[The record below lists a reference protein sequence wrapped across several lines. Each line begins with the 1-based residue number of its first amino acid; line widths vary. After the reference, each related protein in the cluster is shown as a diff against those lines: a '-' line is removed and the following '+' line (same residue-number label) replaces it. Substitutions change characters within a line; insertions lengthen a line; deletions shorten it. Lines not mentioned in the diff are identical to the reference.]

1 MTEELKIKITAE
13 LKNLKENVKEGSKSI
28 KDFVEKNKEKVKE
41 FNDEFQKVGDVAKKG
56 LGIAAGA
63 AAAGA
68 TALLA
73 LGAATKEQ
81 RENQAKLNTAFEAA
95 GSTASVAKGV
105 YEGLFRVL
113 GEDDVATEAANH
125 LAKLTT
131 NQSELS
137 EWTTICQG
145 VFATFGDSL
154 PIEGL
159 TEAANET
166 AKVGQLT
173 GSLADALN
181 WAGVNEEEFQAKL
194 DACNTEAEREA
205 LIRNTLTGLYTDA
218 ASLYEENAA
227 GVLSQNEAQMKLN
240 ENMAKIGEMMAP
252 INAMLSEFGAEILAV
267 ILPQLS
273 QFITEYAPKIKEAL
287 TELATKI
294 GNVMKWLIDNWD
306 LVSTIGAIILGVAAA
321 LTVFS
326 AAMTV
331 VNFVMNASKVTWIV
345 LGIVA
350 AITALVTIIVLVI
363 KNWDNIKKATSNAM
377 DAMKSK
383 IDSAIEKIK
392 SKFDSFL
399 SKIKGIVNTIKGL
412 FNFTFTL
419 PKLKVPSFGIT
430 PRGWSVGDLL
440 KGSIPKL
447 SVNWNAMGGVFDKPT
462 IMPYGNSLQGL
473 GEAGAEAIVP
483 LENNTEWLDKI
494 ADKLAAKQASTP
506 IILNVDGKTFAQ
518 TSINSIN
525 QLTKQTGSLGL
536 KLF

>member
-13 LKNLKENVKEGSKSI
+13 LKNLKSNLDEGKKSI
-28 KDFVEKNKEKVKE
+28 KDFVENNKEKVKE
-41 FNDEFQKVGDVAKKG
+41 VNEEMQKVGDVAKKG
-56 LGIAAGA
+56 LGIAAT
-63 AAAGA
+63 AAAGAA

-73 LGAATKEQ
+73 LGATTKEY
-81 RENQAKLNTAFEAA
+81 RENQAKLNTAFENA
-95 GSTASVAKGV
+95 GASAETAKGV
-105 YEGLFRVL
+105 YEGLYRVL
-113 GEDDVATEAANH
+113 GEDDVAVEAANH

-145 VFATFGDSL
+145 VFTTFGDSL

-173 GSLADALN
+173 GVLADALN
-181 WAGVNEEEFQAKL
+181 WAGVNEDEFQAKL

-205 LIRNTLTGLYTDA
+205 LIRGTLTGLYGDA
-218 ASLYEENAA
+218 AALYEENAA
-227 GVLSQNEAQMKLN
+227 GVLAQNEAQMKLN
-240 ENMAKIGEMMAP
+240 ENMAKIGELMTP
-252 INAMLSEFGAEILAV
+252 INAMLSEFGAEILAE
-267 ILPQLS
+267 ILPHLS
-273 QFITEYAPKIKEAL
+273 VFITEYAPKIKDAL
-287 TELATKI
+287 TELAEKI
-294 GNVMKWLIDNWD
+294 GNVLKWIIDNWE
-306 LVSTIGAIILGVAAA
+306 LVSTVGTIILGIAAA

-326 AAMTV
+326 TVMGIVNAVMWASPAAVTV
-331 VNFVMNASKVTWIV
+331 GLIV
-345 LGIVA
+345 AGLTLLVA
-350 AITALVTIIVLVI
+350 AIVLVV
-363 KNWDNIKKATSNAM
+363 KNWDKIKKATS
-377 DAMKSK
+377 DTLTSMKNK
-383 IDSAIEKIK
+383 VDDVIERIK

-399 SKIKGIVNTIKGL
+399 TKITNIVNKIKGL
-412 FNFTFTL
+412 FNFTFNL

-462 IMPYGNSLQGL
+462 ITPYGNSLQGL

-483 LENNTEWLDKI
+483 LEKNTEWLDKI
-494 ADKLAAKQASTP
+494 ADKLASRQASTP
-506 IILNVDGKTFAQ
+506 IVLNVDGKTFAQ
-518 TSINSIN
+518 TSVNSIN
-525 QLTKQTGSLGL
+525 QLTKQTGSLGI

>member
-41 FNDEFQKVGDVAKKG
+41 FNEEFQKVGDVAKKG

-68 TALLA
+68 TALVA

-81 RENQAKLNTAFEAA
+81 RENQAKLNTAFENA

-113 GEDDVATEAANH
+113 GDDDVTTEAANH

-173 GSLADALN
+173 GVLADALN
-181 WAGVNEEEFQAKL
+181 WAGVNEDEFQAKL

-218 ASLYEENAA
+218 ATLYEENAA

-326 AAMTV
+326 TAMTV

-350 AITALVTIIVLVI
+350 AITALVAVIVLVI

-383 IDSAIEKIK
+383 IDGAIEKIK
-392 SKFDSFL
+392 SKFDTFL
-399 SKIKGIVNTIKGL
+399 TKIKNIVDKIKGL

-462 IMPYGNSLQGL
+462 IMPYGNTLQGL

-494 ADKLAAKQASTP
+494 ADKLASKQASTP
-506 IILNVDGKTFAQ
+506 IVLNVDGKTFAQ

>member
-28 KDFVEKNKEKVKE
+28 KEFVEKNKEKVKE
-41 FNDEFQKVGDVAKKG
+41 FNEEFQKVGDVAKKG

-81 RENQAKLNTAFEAA
+81 RENQAKLNTAFENA

-173 GSLADALN
+173 GVLADALN
-181 WAGVNEEEFQAKL
+181 WAGINEEEFQAKL

-218 ASLYEENAA
+218 ATLYEENAA

-240 ENMAKIGEMMAP
+240 ENMAKIGELMAP
-252 INAMLSEFGAEILAV
+252 VNAMLSEFGAEILAV

-326 AAMTV
+326 TAMTV
-331 VNFVMNASKVTWIV
+331 VNFVMSASPVTWIV

-350 AITALVTIIVLVI
+350 AITALVAVIVLVI

-383 IDSAIEKIK
+383 IDGAIEKIK
-392 SKFDSFL
+392 SKFDTFL
-399 SKIKGIVNTIKGL
+399 TKIKNIVDKIKGL

-462 IMPYGNSLQGL
+462 IMPYGNTLQGL

-494 ADKLAAKQASTP
+494 ADKLASKQASTP
-506 IILNVDGKTFAQ
+506 IVLNVDGKTFAQ

>member
-13 LKNLKENVKEGSKSI
+13 LKNLKSNLDEGKKSI
-28 KDFVEKNKEKVKE
+28 KDFVDKNKEKVKE
-41 FNDEFQKVGDVAKKG
+41 VNEEMQKVGDVAKKG
-56 LGIAAGA
+56 LGFAAAGA
-63 AAAGA
+63 AAAT

-73 LGAATKEQ
+73 LGAATKEY
-81 RENQAKLNTAFEAA
+81 RENQAKLNTAFENA
-95 GSTASVAKGV
+95 GSSANVAKNV
-105 YEGLFRVL
+105 YEGLYRVL
-113 GEDDVATEAANH
+113 GEDDVAVEAANH

-131 NQSELS
+131 NQADLS
-137 EWTTICQG
+137 EWTMICQG

-166 AKVGQLT
+166 AKVGTLT
-173 GSLADALN
+173 GQLADALN

-205 LIRNTLTGLYTDA
+205 LIRETLTGLYGDA
-218 ASLYEENAA
+218 AELYEENAA
-227 GVLSQNEAQMKLN
+227 SVLAQNEAQAKLN
-240 ENMAKIGEMMAP
+240 ENMAKIGELMAP
-252 INAMLSEFGAEILAV
+252 INAMLSEFGAEILAE
-267 ILPQLS
+267 ILPYLS
-273 QFITEYAPKIKEAL
+273 EFLTEYAPKIKDAL
-287 TELATKI
+287 TELAEKI
-294 GNVMKWLIDNWD
+294 GNVLKWIIDNWE
-306 LVSTIGAIILGVAAA
+306 LVSTVGTIILGIAAA

-326 AAMTV
+326 TVMGIVNAVMWASPAAVTV
-331 VNFVMNASKVTWIV
+331 GLIV
-345 LGIVA
+345 AGLTLLVA
-350 AITALVTIIVLVI
+350 AIVLVV
-363 KNWDNIKKATSNAM
+363 KNWDKIKKATS
-377 DAMKSK
+377 DALTSMKNK
-383 IDSAIEKIK
+383 VDDVIERIK

-399 SKIKGIVNTIKGL
+399 TKITNIVNKIKGL

-430 PRGWSVGDLL
+430 PKGWSVGDLL

-483 LENNTEWLDKI
+483 LEKNTQWLDKI
-494 ADKLAAKQASTP
+494 ADKLASRQASTP
-506 IILNVDGKTFAQ
+506 IVLNVDGKTFAQ
-518 TSINSIN
+518 TSVNSIN
-525 QLTKQTGSLGL
+525 QLTKQTGSLGI

>member
-13 LKNLKENVKEGSKSI
+13 LKNLKSNLDEGKKSI
-28 KDFVEKNKEKVKE
+28 KDFVDKNKEKVKE
-41 FNDEFQKVGDVAKKG
+41 VNEEMQKVGDVAKKG
-56 LGIAAGA
+56 LGIAAT
-63 AAAGA
+63 AAAGAA

-73 LGAATKEQ
+73 LGATTKEY
-81 RENQAKLNTAFEAA
+81 RENQAKLNTAFENA
-95 GSTASVAKGV
+95 GASAETAKGV
-105 YEGLFRVL
+105 YEGLYRVL
-113 GEDDVATEAANH
+113 GEDDVAVEAANH

-131 NQSELS
+131 NQTELS

-145 VFATFGDSL
+145 VFTTFGDSL

-173 GSLADALN
+173 GVLADALN

-205 LIRNTLTGLYTDA
+205 LIRGTLTGLYGDA
-218 ASLYEENAA
+218 AALYEENAA

-240 ENMAKIGEMMAP
+240 ENMAKIGELMAP

-273 QFITEYAPKIKEAL
+273 QFITEYAPKIKDAL
-287 TELATKI
+287 TELAEKI
-294 GNVMKWLIDNWD
+294 GNVLKWVIDNWD
-306 LVSTIGAIILGVAAA
+306 LVSTVGTIILGIAAA

-326 AAMTV
+326 TV
-331 VNFVMNASKVTWIV
+331 MGIVNAVMWASPAT
-345 LGIVA
+345 LIVA
-350 AITALVTIIVLVI
+350 AIVAGLTLLVTAIVLVV
-363 KNWDNIKKATSNAM
+363 KNWDKIKKATS
-377 DAMKSK
+377 DALSSMKNK
-383 IDSAIEKIK
+383 VDDVIERIK

-399 SKIKGIVNTIKGL
+399 TKITNIVNKIKGL

-430 PRGWSVGDLL
+430 PRGWNVGDLL

-447 SVNWNAMGGVFDKPT
+447 SVNWNAVGGVFDKPT

-483 LENNTEWLDKI
+483 LEKNTEWLDKI
-494 ADKLAAKQASTP
+494 ADKLASRQASTP
-506 IILNVDGKTFAQ
+506 IVLNVDGKTFAQ
-518 TSINSIN
+518 TSVNSIN
-525 QLTKQTGSLGL
+525 QLTKQTGSLGI

>member
-13 LKNLKENVKEGSKSI
+13 LKNLKNNLDEGKKSI
-28 KDFVEKNKEKVKE
+28 KDFVENNKEKVKE
-41 FNDEFQKVGDVAKKG
+41 FNEEFQKVGDVAKKG
-56 LGIAAGA
+56 LTIAAGA

-73 LGAATKEQ
+73 LGAATKEY
-81 RENQAKLNTAFEAA
+81 RENQAKLNTAFEVA
-95 GSTASVAKGV
+95 GASANVAKGV

-113 GEDDVATEAANH
+113 GDDDVAVEAANH

-137 EWTTICQG
+137 EWTSICQG

-173 GSLADALN
+173 GVLADALN
-181 WAGVNEEEFQAKL
+181 WAGVNEDEFQAKL

-205 LIRNTLTGLYTDA
+205 LIRSTLTGLYSDA

-240 ENMAKIGEMMAP
+240 ESMAKIGELMTP
-252 INAMLSEFGAEILAV
+252 INAMLSEFGAEILAE
-267 ILPQLS
+267 IAPHLET
-273 QFITEYAPKIKEAL
+273 FISEYAPQIKEAL

-326 AAMTV
+326 TV
-331 VNFVMNASKVTWIV
+331 M
-345 LGIVA
+345 GIVNA
-350 AITALVTIIVLVI
+350 VMWASPVAVTVGLIVAGLTLLVTAIVLVVKHWDKI
-363 KNWDNIKKATSNAM
+363 KTATSNAING
-377 DAMKSK
+377 MKNAVS
-383 IDSAIEKIK
+383 EMVENIK
-392 SKFDSFL
+392 SKFESL
-399 SKIKGIVNTIKGL
+399 KSKLTTIVDKIKGL
-412 FNFTFTL
+412 FNFTFNL
-419 PKLKVPSFGIT
+419 PKIKVPSFGIT
-430 PRGWSVGDLL
+430 PKGWSVGDLL

-483 LENNTEWLDKI
+483 LEKNTEWLDVI
-494 ADKLAAKQASTP
+494 ADKLARKQASTP

-518 TSINSIN
+518 TSISSIN
-525 QLTKQTGSLGL
+525 QLTKQTGSLGI
-536 KLF
+536 KMF

>member
-13 LKNLKENVKEGSKSI
+13 LKNLKENLKEGKSSI
-28 KDFVEKNKEKVKE
+28 KDFVENNKQKVKE
-41 FNDEFQKVGDVAKKG
+41 FNEEFQKVGDVAKKG
-56 LGIAAGA
+56 LTVAAGA

-73 LGAATKEQ
+73 LGAATKEY
-81 RENQAKLNTAFEAA
+81 RENQAKLNTAFEVA
-95 GSTASVAKGV
+95 GASANVAKGV

-113 GEDDVATEAANH
+113 GDDDVAVEAANH

-137 EWTTICQG
+137 EWTSICQG

-173 GSLADALN
+173 GVLADALN
-181 WAGVNEEEFQAKL
+181 WAGVNEDEFQAKL

-205 LIRNTLTGLYTDA
+205 LIRSTLTGLYGDA

-240 ENMAKIGEMMAP
+240 ESMAKIGELMTP
-252 INAMLSEFGAEILAV
+252 INAMLSEFGAEILAE
-267 ILPQLS
+267 IAPHLET
-273 QFITEYAPKIKEAL
+273 FISEYAPQIKEAL

-294 GNVMKWLIDNWD
+294 GNVLKWLIDNWD
-306 LVSTIGAIILGVAAA
+306 LVSTIGAIVLGVAAA

-326 AAMTV
+326 TV
-331 VNFVMNASKVTWIV
+331 M
-345 LGIVA
+345 GIVNA
-350 AITALVTIIVLVI
+350 VMWASPVAVTVGLIVAGLTLLVTAIVLVVKHWDKI
-363 KNWDNIKKATSNAM
+363 KTATSNAING
-377 DAMKSK
+377 MKNAVS
-383 IDSAIEKIK
+383 EMVENIK
-392 SKFDSFL
+392 SKFESL
-399 SKIKGIVNTIKGL
+399 KSKLTTIVDKIKGL
-412 FNFTFTL
+412 FNFTFNL
-419 PKLKVPSFGIT
+419 PKIKVPSFGIT
-430 PRGWSVGDLL
+430 PKGWSVGDLL

-483 LENNTEWLDKI
+483 LEKNTEWLDVI
-494 ADKLAAKQASTP
+494 ADKLARKQASTP
-506 IILNVDGKTFAQ
+506 IVLNVDGKTFAQ
-518 TSINSIN
+518 TSISSIN
-525 QLTKQTGSLGL
+525 QLTKQTGSLGI
-536 KLF
+536 KMF

>member
-63 AAAGA
+63 AAAAG

-73 LGAATKEQ
+73 LGAATKEY
-81 RENQAKLNTAFEAA
+81 RENQAKLNNAFEVA

-113 GEDDVATEAANH
+113 GEDDVAVEAANH

-137 EWTTICQG
+137 EWTNICQG

-159 TEAANET
+159 TEAVNHSS
-166 AKVGQLT
+166 KL
-173 GSLADALN
+173 GSVQSVLADALEWSGIN
-181 WAGVNEEEFQAKL
+181 VDEFNKNLASL
-194 DACNTEAEREA
+194 NTEGEREA
-205 LIRNTLTGLYTDA
+205 LIRNTLTGLYGDA
-218 ASLYEENAA
+218 ATLYEENAS
-227 GVLSQNEAQMKLN
+227 GVLAQNEAQMKLN
-240 ENMAKIGEMMAP
+240 ENMAKIGELMAP
-252 INAMLSEFGAEILAV
+252 INAMLSEFGTEILAV

-273 QFITEYAPKIKEAL
+273 QFITEYAPEIKEAL

-326 AAMTV
+326 TAMTV

-350 AITALVTIIVLVI
+350 AITALVAIIVLVI

-377 DAMKSK
+377 DAMKNK

-392 SKFDSFL
+392 SKFDNFL
-399 SKIKGIVNTIKGL
+399 TKIKNIVNTIKGL

-430 PRGWSVGDLL
+430 PKGWSVGDLL

-494 ADKLAAKQASTP
+494 ADKLASRQASTP
-506 IILNVDGKTFAQ
+506 IVLNVDGKTFAQ

>member
-1 MTEELKIKITAE
+1 MTEELKIKLTAE

-28 KDFVEKNKEKVKE
+28 KEFVEKNKKQIKE
-41 FNDEFQKVGDVAKKG
+41 FNEELQKVGDVAKKG

-63 AAAGA
+63 AAGGA

-73 LGAATKEQ
+73 LSSATKEQ
-81 RENQAKLNTAFEAA
+81 RENQAKLNTTFENA

-105 YEGLFRVL
+105 YKDLFRVL
-113 GEDDVATEAANH
+113 GEDDVSVEAANH

-131 NQSELS
+131 NQKDLS
-137 EWTTICQG
+137 EWTNICQG
-145 VFATFGDSL
+145 IFATFGDSL

-166 AKVGQLT
+166 AKVGKVT
-173 GSLADALN
+173 GTLADALN
-181 WAGVNEEEFQAKL
+181 WAGVNEDSFNDKL
-194 DACNTEAEREA
+194 AACNTEAEREA
-205 LIRNTLTGLYTDA
+205 LIRNTLTGLYSDA

-240 ENMAKIGEMMAP
+240 ENMAKIGEMMTP
-252 INAMLSEFGAEILAV
+252 INAILSEFGAEILSA
-267 ILPQLS
+267 ILPMLNE
-273 QFITEYAPKIKEAL
+273 FIQKYAPKIKDAL

-294 GNVMKWLIDNWD
+294 GNVLTWLIDNWD
-306 LVSTIGAIILGVAAA
+306 LVSTIGAIVLGVAAA

-326 AAMTV
+326 TAMTV
-331 VNFVMNASKVTWIV
+331 VNFVMNASPVTWIV

-350 AITALVTIIVLVI
+350 ALTALVAIIVIVI

-377 DAMKSK
+377 DTMKNK
-383 IDSAIEKIK
+383 IDGAIEKIK
-392 SKFDSFL
+392 NKFDDFL
-399 SKIKGIVNTIKGL
+399 TKIRNIIDRIKGL
-412 FNFTFTL
+412 FNFEFTL
-419 PKLKVPSFGIT
+419 PRLKVPSFNIT

-447 SVNWNAMGGVFDKPT
+447 SVNWNAVGGVFDKPT
-462 IMPYGNSLQGL
+462 IVPYGNTLQGL
-473 GEAGAEAIVP
+473 GENGAEAIVP

-494 ADKLAAKQASTP
+494 ADKLASKQASTP
-506 IILNVDGKTFAQ
+506 IVLNVDGKTFAQ

-525 QLTKQTGSLGL
+525 QLTKQTGKLGL
-536 KLF
+536 KLQ

>member
-28 KDFVEKNKEKVKE
+28 KDFVEKNKDKVKE
-41 FNDEFQKVGDVAKKG
+41 FNEEFQKVGDVAKKG

-81 RENQAKLNTAFEAA
+81 RENQAKLNTAFENA

-113 GEDDVATEAANH
+113 GEDDVAVEAANH

-154 PIEGL
+154 PIESL
-159 TEAANET
+159 TEAANEVSRT
-166 AKVGQLT
+166 GILT
-173 GSLADALN
+173 GGLTDALI
-181 WAGVNEEEFQAKL
+181 WAGINEEEFQAKL

-273 QFITEYAPKIKEAL
+273 EFIQNYAPKIKEAL

-326 AAMTV
+326 TAMTV

-350 AITALVTIIVLVI
+350 AITALVAVIVLVI

-392 SKFDSFL
+392 SKFDNFL
-399 SKIKGIVNTIKGL
+399 TKIKNIVNTIKGL

-462 IMPYGNSLQGL
+462 IMPYGNTLQGL

-494 ADKLAAKQASTP
+494 ADKLASKQASTP
-506 IILNVDGKTFAQ
+506 IVLNVDGKTFAQ